1 MSNWLSEYSGEEQ
14 RQVDEVNRQGIAHPP
29 TQQQKEPGLFSGA
42 AASIPKGITAGTAK
56 VLDTVFKPIDAVTDR
71 LEHTFKD
78 LSTNEFIEPYSEFKQ
93 KRQLERTSTFAVPA
107 ATPLGIDATA
117 PENRLG
123 CFFCSIG
130 ACAIPCRFTS
140 STWRCSSPEYS
151 DSQFDII

>member
-93 KRQLERTSTFAVPA
+93 KR
-107 ATPLGIDATA
+107 
-117 PENRLG
+117 
-123 CFFCSIG
+123 
-130 ACAIPCRFTS
+130 
-140 STWRCSSPEYS
+140 
-151 DSQFDII
+151 